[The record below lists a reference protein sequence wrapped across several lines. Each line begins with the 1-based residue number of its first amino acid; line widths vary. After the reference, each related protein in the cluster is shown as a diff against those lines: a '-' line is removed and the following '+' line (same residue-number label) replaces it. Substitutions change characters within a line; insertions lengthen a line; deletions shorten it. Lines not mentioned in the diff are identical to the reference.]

1 MKAPS
6 KPLSSP
12 RRADKFPPPLMR
24 FLRSNVGS
32 RSRGRS
38 RSSPIFYL
46 RSKKRPPVGVIETA
60 HEPSSPKV
68 TCIGQ
73 VRVRGGKN
81 DGAAVNCRRRCRWL
95 NRTLFCRNFHP
106 RFSKKPLGKLLRRL
120 GLTFRSDCC
129 RELGAAEENNSRVY
143 SDKKSGG
150 NENYTVAGDGDDSM
164 NHRNTISSD
173 DGADDF
179 YRSKKHE
186 ENGGKREFLESSSSS
201 PPPLPPP
208 KNDLLLTRCRSAPYR
223 SSSLGGRFWAEKIIT
238 IINGNEEIEEKNKEA
253 ELMKLRCEEN
263 NRKLEK
269 KIADLK
275 VISNSKGIAAHH
287 PLLLTRCKSEPA
299 RKGERLDI
307 VFSKEG
313 GWNS

>member
-6 KPLSSP
+6 MPLSSP

-60 HEPSSPKV
+60 QEPSSPKV

-73 VRVRGGKN
+73 VRVRGRKN
-81 DGAAVNCRRRCRWL
+81 DGAVVNCRRRCRWL
-95 NRTLFCRNFHP
+95 TRTLFCRKFYP
-106 RFSKKPLGKLLRRL
+106 RFSKKPLGKLLSRL
-120 GLTFRSDCC
+120 GLIFRSNCC
-129 RELGAAEENNSRVY
+129 REVGAAEEDNSRVY
-143 SDKKSGG
+143 SDQKSGG
-150 NENYTVAGDGDDSM
+150 NENYTTAGDGDDSK
-164 NHRNTISSD
+164 NHRSSISSD
-173 DGADDF
+173 DGGDVF

-186 ENGGKREFLESSSSS
+186 ENGGKRKFLESSSSS
-201 PPPLPPP
+201 LPPPPPP
-208 KNDLLLTRCRSAPYR
+208 KNALLLTRCRSAPYR
-223 SSSLGGRFWAEKIIT
+223 SSSLGGRFWAEEII
-238 IINGNEEIEEKNKEA
+238 IINENEEIEEKNKEE
-253 ELMKLRCEEN
+253 ELEKLRCEEN

-269 KIADLK
+269 KIEDLK
-275 VISNSKGIAAHH
+275 VSNSKGIAAHH

-299 RKGERLDI
+299 RKGERLDVVLSI
-307 VFSKEG
+307 QKKEG
-313 GWNS
+313 